1 MIEIFL
7 ICFVDSADL
16 TGTTLETC
24 PNITSEAVNCHNDGR
39 CNVCRRVLGKF
50 PYTHSGCNYFSS
62 TPSCDVDSTVSGI
75 QSNEVEK
82 RAVCTACKK
91 EGTF

>member
-1 MIEIFL
+1 MY
-7 ICFVDSADL
+7 FVDSANL
-16 TGTTLETC
+16 MGTTRETC
-24 PNITSEAVNCHNDGR
+24 PDIAIEPVNCHNDGH
-39 CNVCRRVLGKF
+39 CNVCRRVLGAF

-62 TPSCDVDSTVSGI
+62 KPSCDVDSTTSGI

-91 EGTF
+91 EGMF